1 MPAFESTCYAAGPEG
16 FEQAE
21 AELGDKGITL
31 GVLEIDAHLR
41 RTPLLQV
48 QIDFAG
54 PERLALD
61 LADEVPELMDLLELL
76 TELTLRKLREAIKT
90 PPITSSCGKTWRSK

>member
-1 MPAFESTCYAAGPEG
+1 MSVSGSKNTSSRRPTIIACCAAFLKHTLRGRRG
-16 FEQAE
+16 VLEQAE

-31 GVLEIDAHLR
+31 GVLGWAYLR

-54 PERLALD
+54 PND
-61 LADEVPELMDLLELL
+61 WPSTWL
-76 TELTLRKLREAIKT
+76 TRC
-90 PPITSSCGKTWRSK
+90 PS